1 MSDTIDLLLF
11 HYGLSKQNRILDED
25 WSIKMQD
32 FGWEILPSSYDSG
45 EALAHHWT
53 LKELFSPH
61 RIKNTVVNE
70 ERRKGGD
77 RRKGERR
84 KKHNFVHVPE
94 PEEERL
100 IRESGKNER
109 RGLLHQKHEWK
120 GKVYP
125 DAIKFVERRERYGN
139 YELGNK
145 HDVERRQ
152 ENLDKLKGQWEI
164 SGLKQWVFVPWRKGM
179 GSFWHEGKGRQFQ
192 FKDDEG
198 NYELGRITDVG
209 VVDLP
214 LPCEIVLQLHRL
226 PCTIDF
232 WMVRDRPTPSK
243 PHGTITFDEPDD
255 LLTIEELDPVLTQ
268 TMSAKKLMTYFV
280 KGGPYPYRGNLE
292 LTPITRKGLPE
303 MMRDY
308 YSSG

>member
-1 MSDTIDLLLF
+1 MSDTLIEDLLF
-11 HYGLSKQNRILDED
+11 QYGLSKQNRILDED
-25 WSIKMQD
+25 WSIKMQ
-32 FGWEILPSSYDSG
+32 GSEWEILPSSSDSG
-45 EALAHHWT
+45 EGLVHHWT

-84 KKHNFVHVPE
+84 KKHNKIHVPE

-100 IRESGKNER
+100 IKNER
-109 RGLLHQKHEWK
+109 RVLLPPKYEWQ
-120 GKVYP
+120 GKVY
-125 DAIKFVERRERYGN
+125 VERRERWG
-139 YELGNK
+139 EIEGG
-145 HDVERRQ
+145 HGDVERRQ

-179 GSFWHEGKGRQFQ
+179 GTFWHEGKGRQFQ

-209 VVDLP
+209 DVDLP

-232 WMVRDRPTPSK
+232 WMVRDRPAPSK

-255 LLTIEELDPVLTQ
+255 LLIIEELDPVLTQ

-308 YSSG
+308 YAEG